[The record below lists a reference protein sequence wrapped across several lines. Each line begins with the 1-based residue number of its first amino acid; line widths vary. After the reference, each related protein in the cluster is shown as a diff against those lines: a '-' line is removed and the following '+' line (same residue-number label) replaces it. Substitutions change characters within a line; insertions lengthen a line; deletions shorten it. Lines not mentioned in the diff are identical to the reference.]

1 MPLSI
6 VILAAGQG
14 ARMYSAKPKVLH
26 ELAGKPLL
34 RHVYETAAEL
44 PERRIYIVYGHGKEL
59 LPRTFAAW
67 DARWV
72 RQAEQL
78 GTGHALRQA
87 LPHIS
92 ARDMVLIL
100 CGDVPLVQ
108 KASLLQLVNAAR
120 ETGFSLLTAELE
132 QPGAY
137 GRIIRDAHNRVT
149 AIVEAGDASAAERRI
164 REVNTGLMAV
174 RAEWLHGWLHA
185 LDNHNK
191 QREYY
196 LTDIIARA
204 VADGVTVKPVIAESA
219 IETLGINNRLQL
231 AEAER
236 HFQAGQARRLMLDGL
251 GLADPARFDLRGELR
266 AGRDVEIDI
275 NVIIE
280 GRVRL
285 GDNVRVAANCHL
297 KDALIGDNVEI
308 LANTLIDQAVIGA
321 GCRIG
326 PFARLRPDTSLAD
339 NVRIGNFVEIKKT
352 AIGPGSKASHLS
364 YIGDAEIG
372 KETNIGA
379 GVITCNYDGAEKHQT
394 IIGDHVFVGSNAQ
407 LIAPIQIA
415 DGATVAA
422 GATLNRPVSENAL
435 AIARAEQR
443 EIPDWKRREKKTR

>member
-1 MPLSI
+1 MTLSI

-34 RHVYETAAEL
+34 RHVYETAAAL
-44 PERRIYIVYGHGKEL
+44 PERRIYIVYGHGRER

-87 LPHIS
+87 LPHI
-92 ARDMVLIL
+92 ATRDLVLIL
-100 CGDVPLVQ
+100 YGDVPLVQ

-137 GRIIRDAHNRVT
+137 GRIIRDEHNRVT

-174 RAEWLHGWLHA
+174 KAEWLHDWLRA

-196 LTDIIARA
+196 LTDIVARA
-204 VADGVTVKPVIAESA
+204 VANGVTVKPVSAESA
-219 IETLGINNRLQL
+219 LETLGINNRLQL

-236 HFQAGQARRLMLDGL
+236 YFQAGQARRLMLDGL
-251 GLADPARFDLRGELR
+251 GLADPARFDLRGELL

-285 GDNVRVAANCHL
+285 GDNVRIAANCYL

-308 LANTLIDQAVIGA
+308 LPNTLIDQAVIGA

-443 EIPDWKRREKKTR
+443 EIPDWKRPEKKTR

>member
-1 MPLSI
+1 MTLSI

-14 ARMYSAKPKVLH
+14 ARMYSRKPKVLH

-34 RHVYETAAEL
+34 RHVYETAAAL
-44 PERRIYIVYGHGKEL
+44 PERRIYIVYGHGKER

-92 ARDMVLIL
+92 ARDLVLIL
-100 CGDVPLVQ
+100 YGDVPLVQ
-108 KASLLQLVNAAR
+108 KASLLQLLNAAR

-137 GRIIRDAHNRVT
+137 GRIIRDEHNRVT

-174 RAEWLHGWLHA
+174 RAEWLQGWLPA

-196 LTDIIARA
+196 LTDIVARA
-204 VADGVTVKPVIAESA
+204 VADGVTVKPVSAESA
-219 IETLGINNRLQL
+219 LETLGINNRLQL

-236 HFQAGQARRLMLDGL
+236 YFQAGQARRLMLDGL
-251 GLADPARFDLRGELR
+251 GLADPARFDLRGELE

-285 GDNVRVAANCHL
+285 GDNVRVAANCYL
-297 KDALIGDNVEI
+297 KDALIGDDVEI
-308 LANTLIDQAVIGA
+308 LPNTLIDQAVIGA

-326 PFARLRPDTSLAD
+326 PFARLRPDTTLAD

-422 GATLNRPVSENAL
+422 GATLNRPVSKNAL

-443 EIPDWKRREKKTR
+443 EIPDWQRRAKKTR

>member
-1 MPLSI
+1 MTLSI

-34 RHVYETAAEL
+34 RHVYETAAAL
-44 PERRIYIVYGHGKEL
+44 PERRIYIVYGHGKER

-87 LPHIS
+87 LPHI
-92 ARDMVLIL
+92 ATRDLVLIL
-100 CGDVPLVQ
+100 YGDVPLVQ

-137 GRIIRDAHNRVT
+137 GRIIRDEHNRVT
-149 AIVEAGDASAAERRI
+149 AIVEAGDASGAQRRI

-174 RAEWLHGWLHA
+174 RAEWLHDWLRA

-196 LTDIIARA
+196 LTDIVARA
-204 VADGVTVKPVIAESA
+204 VADGVTVKPVSAESA
-219 IETLGINNRLQL
+219 LETLGINNRLQL

-251 GLADPARFDLRGELR
+251 GLADPARFDLRGELL

-285 GDNVRVAANCHL
+285 GDNVRIAANCYL

-308 LANTLIDQAVIGA
+308 LPNTLIDQAVIGA

-443 EIPDWKRREKKTR
+443 EIPDWKRRAKKTR

>member
-34 RHVYETAAEL
+34 RHVYETAAAL
-44 PERRIYIVYGHGKEL
+44 SERQIYIVYGHGKER

-67 DARWV
+67 DARWI
-72 RQAEQL
+72 RQTEQL

-87 LPHIS
+87 LPHIP
-92 ARDMVLIL
+92 ARDLVLIL
-100 CGDVPLVQ
+100 YGDVPLVQ

-137 GRIIRDAHNRVT
+137 GRIIRDEHNRVT

-174 RAEWLHGWLHA
+174 RAEWLQGWLPA

-196 LTDIIARA
+196 LTDIVARA
-204 VADGVTVKPVIAESA
+204 VADGVTVKPVSAEA
-219 IETLGINNRLQL
+219 ALETLGINNRLQL

-236 HFQAGQARRLMLDGL
+236 YFQAGQARRLMLDGL
-251 GLADPARFDLRGELR
+251 GLADPARFDLRGELL

-275 NVIIE
+275 NVIIK

-285 GDNVRVAANCHL
+285 GDNVRIAANCYL

-308 LANTLIDQAVIGA
+308 LPNTLIDQAVIGA

-326 PFARLRPDTSLAD
+326 PFARLRPGTLLAD
-339 NVRIGNFVEIKKT
+339 KVRIGNFVELKKT

-422 GATLNRPVSENAL
+422 GATLNRPVSKNAL

-443 EIPDWKRREKKTR
+443 EIPDWQRPEKKTR

>member
-34 RHVYETAAEL
+34 QHVYETAAAL
-44 PERRIYIVYGHGKEL
+44 SERQIYIVYGHGRER

-72 RQAEQL
+72 RQTEQL

-87 LPHIS
+87 LPHIP
-92 ARDMVLIL
+92 ARDLVLIL
-100 CGDVPLVQ
+100 YGDVPLVQ

-137 GRIIRDAHNRVT
+137 GRIIRDEHNRVT

-174 RAEWLHGWLHA
+174 RAEWLQGWLPA

-196 LTDIIARA
+196 LTDIVARA
-204 VADGVTVKPVIAESA
+204 VADGVTVKPVSAESA
-219 IETLGINNRLQL
+219 LETLGINNRLQL

-236 HFQAGQARRLMLDGL
+236 YFQASQARRLMLDGL
-251 GLADPARFDLRGELR
+251 GLADPARFDLRGELL

-285 GDNVRVAANCHL
+285 GDNVRIAANCYL

-308 LANTLIDQAVIGA
+308 LPNTLIDQAVIGA

-339 NVRIGNFVEIKKT
+339 KVRIGNFVEIKKT
-352 AIGPGSKASHLS
+352 AMGSGSKASHLS

-394 IIGDHVFVGSNAQ
+394 TIGDHVFVGSNAQ

-422 GATLNRPVSENAL
+422 GATLNRPVSKNAL

-443 EIPDWKRREKKTR
+443 EIPDWQRPEKKTR

>member
-34 RHVYETAAEL
+34 RHVYETAAAL
-44 PERRIYIVYGHGKEL
+44 PERRIYIVYGHGKER
-59 LPRTFAAW
+59 LPQTFAAW

-87 LPHIS
+87 LPHI
-92 ARDMVLIL
+92 ATRDLVLIL
-100 CGDVPLVQ
+100 YGDVPLVQ

-137 GRIIRDAHNRVT
+137 GRIIRDEHNRVT

-174 RAEWLHGWLHA
+174 RAEWLHDWLPA

-196 LTDIIARA
+196 LTDIVARA
-204 VADGVTVKPVIAESA
+204 VADGVTVKPVSAEA
-219 IETLGINNRLQL
+219 ALETLGINNRLQL

-236 HFQAGQARRLMLDGL
+236 YFQAGQARRLMLDGL
-251 GLADPARFDLRGELR
+251 GLADPARFDLRGELL

-285 GDNVRVAANCHL
+285 GDNVRIAANCYL

-308 LANTLIDQAVIGA
+308 LPNTLIDQAVIGA

-339 NVRIGNFVEIKKT
+339 KVRIGNFVELKKT

-422 GATLNRPVSENAL
+422 GATLDRPVSKNAL

-443 EIPDWKRREKKTR
+443 EIPDWQRPEKKTR

>member
-1 MPLSI
+1 MTLSI

-14 ARMYSAKPKVLH
+14 ARMYSRKPKVLH

-34 RHVYETAAEL
+34 RHVYETAAAL
-44 PERRIYIVYGHGKEL
+44 PERRIYIVYGHGKER

-92 ARDMVLIL
+92 ARDLVLIL
-100 CGDVPLVQ
+100 YGDVPLVQ

-137 GRIIRDAHNRVT
+137 GRIIRDQHKRVT

-174 RAEWLHGWLHA
+174 RAEWLQGWLPA

-196 LTDIIARA
+196 LTDIVARA
-204 VADGVTVKPVIAESA
+204 VADGVTIKPVSAESA
-219 IETLGINNRLQL
+219 LETLGINNRLQL

-236 HFQAGQARRLMLDGL
+236 YFQAGQARRLMLDGL
-251 GLADPARFDLRGELR
+251 GLADPARFDLRGELE

-285 GDNVRVAANCHL
+285 GDNVRVAANCYL
-297 KDALIGDNVEI
+297 KDALIGDDVEI
-308 LANTLIDQAVIGA
+308 LPNTLIDQAVIGA

-326 PFARLRPDTSLAD
+326 PFARLRPDTTLAD
-339 NVRIGNFVEIKKT
+339 KVRIGNFVEIKKT
-352 AIGPGSKASHLS
+352 AIGPGSKANHLS
-364 YIGDAEIG
+364 YIGDAERG

-379 GVITCNYDGAEKHQT
+379 GVSTCNYDGAEKHQT

-422 GATLNRPVSENAL
+422 GATLNRPVSKNAL

-443 EIPDWKRREKKTR
+443 EIPDWQRRQKKTR

>member
-1 MPLSI
+1 MTLSI

-14 ARMYSAKPKVLH
+14 ARMYSRKSKVLH

-34 RHVYETAAEL
+34 RHVYETAAAL
-44 PERRIYIVYGHGKEL
+44 PERRIYIVYGHGKER

-92 ARDMVLIL
+92 AGDLVLIL
-100 CGDVPLVQ
+100 YGDVPLVQ

-137 GRIIRDAHNRVT
+137 GRIIRDEHNRVT

-174 RAEWLHGWLHA
+174 RAEWLHDWLPA

-196 LTDIIARA
+196 LTDIVARA
-204 VADGVTVKPVIAESA
+204 VADGVTVKPVSAESA
-219 IETLGINNRLQL
+219 LETLGINNRLQL

-236 HFQAGQARRLMLDGL
+236 YFQAGQARRLMLAGL
-251 GLADPARFDLRGELR
+251 GLADPARFDLRGELE

-285 GDNVRVAANCHL
+285 GDNVRVAANCYL

-308 LANTLIDQAVIGA
+308 LPNTLIDQAVIGA

-326 PFARLRPDTSLAD
+326 PYARLRPDTTLAD
-339 NVRIGNFVEIKKT
+339 KVRIGNFVEIKKT
-352 AIGPGSKASHLS
+352 AIGSGSKASHLS

-422 GATLNRPVSENAL
+422 GATLNRPVSKNAL

-443 EIPDWKRREKKTR
+443 EIPDWQRRGKKTR

>member
-1 MPLSI
+1 MTLSI

-14 ARMYSAKPKVLH
+14 ARMYSRKPKVLH

-34 RHVYETAAEL
+34 RHVYETAAAL
-44 PERRIYIVYGHGKEL
+44 PERRIYIVYGHGKER

-92 ARDMVLIL
+92 AGDLVLIL
-100 CGDVPLVQ
+100 YGDVPLVQ
-108 KASLLQLVNAAR
+108 KASLLQLINAAR

-137 GRIIRDAHNRVT
+137 GRIIRDEHNRVT

-174 RAEWLHGWLHA
+174 RAEWLHDWLPA

-196 LTDIIARA
+196 LTDIVARA
-204 VADGVTVKPVIAESA
+204 VADGVTIKPVSAESA
-219 IETLGINNRLQL
+219 LETLGINNRLQL

-236 HFQAGQARRLMLDGL
+236 YFQAGQARRLMLDGL
-251 GLADPARFDLRGELR
+251 GLADPARFDLRGELE

-285 GDNVRVAANCHL
+285 GDNVRVAANCYL

-308 LANTLIDQAVIGA
+308 LPNTLIDQAVIGA

-326 PFARLRPDTSLAD
+326 PFARLRPDTLLAD
-339 NVRIGNFVEIKKT
+339 KVRIGNFVEIKKT
-352 AIGPGSKASHLS
+352 AIGPGSKANHLS

-422 GATLNRPVSENAL
+422 GATLNRPVSKNAL

-443 EIPDWKRREKKTR
+443 EIPDWQRRGKKTR

>member
-1 MPLSI
+1 MTLSI

-14 ARMYSAKPKVLH
+14 ARMYSARPKVLH

-34 RHVYETAAEL
+34 QHVYETAAAL
-44 PERRIYIVYGHGKEL
+44 PERRIYIVYGHGKER

-87 LPHIS
+87 LPHIA
-92 ARDMVLIL
+92 ARDLVLIL
-100 CGDVPLVQ
+100 YGDVPLVQ

-120 ETGFSLLTAELE
+120 ETGFSLLTAELD

-137 GRIIRDAHNRVT
+137 GRIIRDEHNRVT
-149 AIVEAGDASAAERRI
+149 AIVEAGDASAEQRRI

-174 RAEWLHGWLHA
+174 RAEWLQGWLPA

-196 LTDIIARA
+196 LTDIVARA
-204 VADGVTVKPVIAESA
+204 VADGVTVKPVSAESA
-219 IETLGINNRLQL
+219 LETLGINNRLQL

-251 GLADPARFDLRGELR
+251 GLADPARFDLRGELE

-285 GDNVRVAANCHL
+285 GDNVRVAANCYL

-308 LANTLIDQAVIGA
+308 LPNTLIDQAVIGA

-326 PFARLRPDTSLAD
+326 PFARLRPDTTLAD

-352 AIGPGSKASHLS
+352 AIGSGSKASHLS

-422 GATLNRPVSENAL
+422 GATLDHPVSENAL

-443 EIPDWKRREKKTR
+443 EIPDWKRRAKKTR

>member
-1 MPLSI
+1 MTLSI

-14 ARMYSAKPKVLH
+14 ARMYSQKPKVLH
-26 ELAGKPLL
+26 ALAGKPLL

-44 PERRIYIVYGHGKEL
+44 PERRIYIVYGHGKEQ
-59 LPRTFAAW
+59 LPQTFAAW

-87 LPHIS
+87 LPHIPT
-92 ARDMVLIL
+92 RDLVLIL
-100 CGDVPLVQ
+100 YGDVPLVQ

-120 ETGFSLLTAELE
+120 ETGFSLLTAEPE

-137 GRIIRDAHNRVT
+137 GRIIRDEHKRVT
-149 AIVEAGDASAAERRI
+149 AIVEAGDASVAQRRI

-174 RAEWLHGWLHA
+174 KAEWLYGWLHA

-196 LTDIIARA
+196 LTDIVARA
-204 VADGVTVKPVIAESA
+204 VADGVTIKPVSAESA
-219 IETLGINNRLQL
+219 LETLGINNRLQL

-236 HFQAGQARRLMLDGL
+236 HFQAGQARRLMRDGL
-251 GLADPARFDLRGELR
+251 GLADPARFDLRGELE

-285 GDNVRVAANCHL
+285 GDNVRIAANCYL
-297 KDALIGDNVEI
+297 KDALIGDDVEI
-308 LANTLIDQAVIGA
+308 LPNTLIDQAVIGA

-326 PFARLRPDTSLAD
+326 PFARLRPDTTLAD
-339 NVRIGNFVEIKKT
+339 KVRIGNFVEIKKT
-352 AIGPGSKASHLS
+352 AIGSGSKASHLS

-422 GATLNRPVSENAL
+422 GATLDRPVSKNAL

-443 EIPDWKRREKKTR
+443 EIPDWKRRKKKTR